1 MSTFK
6 FEPHRAQVAALPIRT
21 GPDGREVML
30 VTSRETR
37 RWIAPKGWPMK
48 GRKDHEAAAREAFEE
63 AGITGKVHK
72 HPIGAYTYMKR
83 TGRHFEACRVMVYRL
98 DVDEE
103 RSHWLEGDQ
112 RTRRWFSLADAARVV
127 SEPGLATM
135 IQSLDGH
142 QAAAMSKRDPGHAMI
157 LDGRSLD

>member
-1 MSTFK
+1 MSTHK
-6 FEPHRAQVAALPIRT
+6 FEPHLAQVAALPIRT
-21 GPDGREVML
+21 GPDGGEVML
-30 VTSRETR
+30 VTSRDTR
-37 RWIAPKGWPMK
+37 RWIVPKGWPMK
-48 GRKDHEAAAREAFEE
+48 GRKDHEAAAQEAFEE

-72 HPIGAYTYMKR
+72 HPMGAYTYMKR

-112 RTRRWFSLADAARVV
+112 RTRQWFPIAEAAKVV

-135 IQSLDGH
+135 IQSLDRH
-142 QAAAMSKRDPGHAMI
+142 QAEVMAERDPRHAVI
-157 LDGRSLD
+157 LDSRSAD